1 MSSALL
7 GEFGKERGPPF
18 LKRREL
24 GLELTVF
31 ELHEGRYVLAA
42 KASGPFAA
50 DRPFTVSIDPADLTR
65 GLRR

>member
-1 MSSALL
+1 VN
-7 GEFGKERGPPF
+7 PDPTQP
-18 LKRREL
+18 
-24 GLELTVF
+24 ELTVF

-50 DRPFTVSIDPADLTR
+50 DRPLTVSIDPADLTR